1 MNFIKIIK
9 FLLLI
14 IIIIFFIFIG
24 FLLYE
29 LDYNNY
35 DYKWTIENDG
45 FTIIKNAFHKPFVLS
60 HLPAGYNFIDYIYEI
75 KGCSISTFHRD
86 ITSSQFI
93 FETKYPVYT
102 YIVYH
107 NTGRLLSIA
116 PNSHTTTPFLWDRV
130 ITIRGEGITGVLFN
144 CDLIHAGAIND
155 FGDKRHAIQYKICH
169 YEDLQKLNHLIGV
182 NKIKKGKCSNTN
194 YYEWFLRKFSL
205 LFPYVFNHLFTS
217 LLLEKPEKDSFFD
230 YLISKFY
237 IGDFY
242 L

>member
-1 MNFIKIIK
+1 MKLINFIK
-9 FLLLI
+9 FLLFV
-14 IIIIFFIFIG
+14 IIIIFFIFII

-29 LDYNNY
+29 LETSDHN
-35 DYKWTIENDG
+35 WTIENNG
-45 FTIIKNAFHKPFVLS
+45 FTIIKNAYHKPFVLS
-60 HLPAGYNFIDYIYEI
+60 HLPKGYNFIDYIYEI

-102 YIVYH
+102 YIIYH

-116 PNSHTTTPFLWDRV
+116 PDSHKTTPFLWNRIV
-130 ITIRGEGITGVLFN
+130 TIKGTGITGVLFN

-169 YEDLQKLNHLIGV
+169 KDDLQKLNHLIGI

-194 YYEWFLRKFSL
+194 YYEWFLRKLSL
-205 LFPYVFNHLFTS
+205 LFPYVFNHLLTN
-217 LLLEKPEKDSFFD
+217 LLQEKPEKDSIFD